1 MMQAEAN
8 LPDLLS
14 VAELADYLGV
24 PVSTIHYWRAKE
36 QGPPAL
42 KVGRRLRFRVVDV
55 IRWLEER
62 KGVDA
67 NATPAA

>member
-1 MMQAEAN
+1 MAQVETS

-24 PVSTIHYWRAKE
+24 PVSTIHYWRGKE

-55 IRWLEER
+55 VCWLEER
-62 KGVDA
+62 EGVVADEP
-67 NATPAA
+67 TT

>member
-1 MMQAEAN
+1 MAQAETT

-24 PVSTIHYWRAKE
+24 PVSTIHYWRGKE

-42 KVGRRLRFRVVDV
+42 KVGRRLRFRVADV
-55 IRWLEER
+55 VRWLEER
-62 KGVDA
+62 DGGDA
-67 NATPAA
+67 D